1 MKATVENVKEV
12 ILQAEVLGD
21 VKSLRNDIS
30 LREQGIDSL
39 DVVNVYLL
47 LEEKFDVKIPDEDLG
62 FEDFYFNRAA
72 ASSSGFKN
80 LPVSLFGCA
89 AISCGVPV
97 QITFP
102 PPAPPSGPMSI
113 I

>member
-47 LEEKFDVKIPDEDLG
+47 LEEKFDVKIPDEDL
-62 FEDFYFNRAA
+62 D
-72 ASSSGFKN
+72 KV
-80 LPVSLFGCA
+80 LT
-89 AISCGVPV
+89 ID
-97 QITFP
+97 
-102 PPAPPSGPMSI
+102 SI
-113 I
+113 VEYINEKI

>member
-47 LEEKFDVKIPDEDLG
+47 LEEKFDVKIPDEDLDKVLTIDNIV
-62 FEDFYFNRAA
+62 EYINE
-72 ASSSGFKN
+72 K
-80 LPVSLFGCA
+80 
-89 AISCGVPV
+89 I
-97 QITFP
+97 
-102 PPAPPSGPMSI
+102 
-113 I
+113 